1 MEIVKKKIILNKPH
15 AGQIKVLNEAQRFN
29 VLCCGRRWGKT
40 KLAVNL
46 LIEPALKG
54 LPTAYFTPTYKLLE
68 ETFNECANICADIII
83 KKHDQQFIHLETGG
97 KIEFWSLDNPL
108 AGRSRKYAR
117 DIIDEASFT
126 KDLFKSWNEAIR
138 PTLTD
143 LKGDAYFLSTPR
155 GKNDFFKLFMKGQ
168 QGDNNWKSWQ
178 MSTYTNP
185 FIDPEEI
192 DDARKDLPELAF
204 SQEYLAE
211 FNDNAANPFGIAYI
225 NQCVYP
231 LSTFPA
237 VCYAVDLAKSYDY
250 TVIIGLD
257 KLGGVCHFQRF
268 QMDWASTTREI
279 LNLPKGVPII
289 IDSTGVGDPIGE
301 DIARH
306 RNNVELFKFTANT
319 KQQIMEGLAAAIQQ
333 RRITFPEG
341 IIVQELSNFEYQYT
355 NRGVKYSAPSGLHDD
370 AVCALAM
377 AVNKFGNYKSMGA
390 YSMGF
395 A

>member
-1 MEIVKKKIILNKPH
+1 MTIVLPEPHINQNKILDDTNRF
-15 AGQIKVLNEAQRFN
+15 KV
-29 VLCCGRRWGKT
+29 VMCGRRFGKSE
-40 KLAVNL
+40 LSQ
-46 LIEPALKG
+46 IEIITRALQG
-54 LPTAYFTPTYKLLE
+54 QQVAYITPTYKLAKHFFEKLTQAVPFKNNKSDLII
-68 ETFNECANICADIII
+68 TFPNGGTVE
-83 KKHDQQFIHLETGG
+83 FFTG
-97 KIEFWSLDNPL
+97 ERLDNL
-108 AGRSRKYAR
+108 RGRKFHYAV
-117 DIIDEASFT
+117 IDEASFIP
-126 KDLFKSWNEAIR
+126 DLENGWLNSMR

-143 LKGDAYFLSTPR
+143 YQGGALFLSTPK
-155 GKNDFFKLFMKGQ
+155 GKNYFYKLWTKGQ
-168 QGDNNWKSWQ
+168 MGDEGWASYKFTTYDNPYILQSEIEEAKAMLPQGVFN
-178 MSTYTNP
+178 
-185 FIDPEEI
+185 
-192 DDARKDLPELAF
+192 
-204 SQEYLAE
+204 QEYMASPL
-211 FNDNAANPFGIAYI
+211 DNAANPFGIAYI

-268 QMDWASTTREI
+268 QMDWAGTTREV
-279 LNLPKGVPII
+279 LNLPKGIPII

-377 AVNKFGNYKSMGA
+377 AVNKFGNYKSMGN